1 MLFRSGPNGVGK
13 STLLRIIAGV
23 LDADAG
29 TVTLGH
35 EAQLGYFAQDHH
47 EQLSGRDTAY
57 EWLCGAGGSSDIP
70 TVRGMLGRVL
80 FTGDEADKHIDDLS
94 GGEAARLLLAALMMR
109 KPNLMLLDEPTN
121 HLDLEGREALAQAL
135 RAYPGTLLFVSHDRN
150 FVDEVGT
157 RVLAVSTEGV
167 EDFGGGYE
175 AYLRAHGEDYLDAAS
190 AVAARRTA
198 AGTSAEVSPASY
210 SERKDARRNLAA
222 LRRSVERLEAEVAEL
237 EAELGR
243 IEAAFAAP
251 DYFMQAGRGQLER
264 DSARREQVQRRLG
277 EAIAEWE
284 AAAAD
289 LETLAPA

>member
-1 MLFRSGPNGVGK
+1 M
-13 STLLRIIAGV
+13 
-23 LDADAG
+23 
-29 TVTLGH
+29 
-35 EAQLGYFAQDHH
+35 
-47 EQLSGRDTAY
+47 
-57 EWLCGAGGSSDIP
+57 
-70 TVRGMLGRVL
+70 
-80 FTGDEADKHIDDLS
+80 
-94 GGEAARLLLAALMMR
+94 
-109 KPNLMLLDEPTN
+109 
-121 HLDLEGREALAQAL
+121 
-135 RAYPGTLLFVSHDRN
+135 
-150 FVDEVGT
+150 
-157 RVLAVSTEGV
+157 
-167 EDFGGGYE
+167 
-175 AYLRAHGEDYLDAAS
+175 
-190 AVAARRTA
+190 AARRTA